1 LTRKTIPGGARVV
14 LDPDAAKDAPD
25 AAKDATLRAWE
36 EARTRLVPVIG
47 ENGFRILFARSLHLT
62 RRDFPWLSRVP
73 TPSDQ
78 PLADL
83 EASYERQTAEHARE
97 ANVALLVTFT
107 SLLHALIGKAL
118 TRRLLD
124 PAGPLSARRRGN
136 KETEQ

>member
-1 LTRKTIPGGARVV
+1 LTRKTTPSGTRVV
-14 LDPDAAKDAPD
+14 LDPHAANE
-25 AAKDATLRAWE
+25 ATQHAWE
-36 EARTRLVPVIG
+36 EARTQLVPVIG

-73 TPSDQ
+73 TPTDQ

-83 EASYERQTAEHARE
+83 KASYEGETAEHARE
-97 ANVALLVTFT
+97 ANVALLLTFT

-118 TRRLLD
+118 TSRLLD
-124 PAGPLSARRRGN
+124 PAGPVSARSRRK